1 MGSTGKA
8 EEQSSDG
15 RSTRPGSTKKEVITL
30 SEDKVKYH
38 PAEGEGKLS
47 EIKRI
52 TREMV
57 DLYERKNAD
66 YGDSFAVLYGRF
78 GLQSTVIRLWDKLL
92 RLERLS
98 RSDAMVSDETV
109 DDTLIDIANYAVM
122 TLAERRYD

>member
-1 MGSTGKA
+1 M
-8 EEQSSDG
+8 
-15 RSTRPGSTKKEVITL
+15 
-30 SEDKVKYH
+30 
-38 PAEGEGKLS
+38 
-47 EIKRI
+47 
-52 TREMV
+52 
-57 DLYERKNAD
+57 YERKNAD

-98 RSDAMVSDETV
+98 KADAMVSDESV

>member
-1 MGSTGKA
+1 
-8 EEQSSDG
+8 
-15 RSTRPGSTKKEVITL
+15 
-30 SEDKVKYH
+30 
-38 PAEGEGKLS
+38 
-47 EIKRI
+47 
-52 TREMV
+52 MV